1 MTPAIVF
8 GIFVALVFAVLL
20 VLIGWTF
27 GESAADREHRRRQ
40 DQEKQDALLRS
51 IRQDLDSLQREQQ
64 RLTTR
69 LDSRI

>member
-8 GIFVALVFAVLL
+8 GLVFGVLL

-27 GESAADREHRRRQ
+27 GESAAYREHRRHQ
-40 DQEKQDALLRS
+40 DREQQDALLRS

-64 RLTTR
+64 RLADKLNR
-69 LDSRI
+69 

>member
-8 GIFVALVFAVLL
+8 GLVFAVLL

-27 GESAADREHRRRQ
+27 GESAADREHRRCQ

-51 IRQDLDSLQREQQ
+51 IRQDLDSVQREQQ
-64 RLTTR
+64 RLVDKLNR
-69 LDSRI
+69 

>member
-1 MTPAIVF
+1 MPPAIVF
-8 GIFVALVFAVLL
+8 GLVFGVLL

-64 RLTTR
+64 HLTARLNR
-69 LDSRI
+69 